1 MSECVQVWNLLFL
14 KIVNKHA
21 PLKQHRVRKEHH
33 QPEWLSPELIDS
45 IKERNK
51 HKING
56 NRNSYI
62 FFRNKVSSMIRT
74 AKSKMYK
81 TKIEKGKDDPR
92 TIWKIFKEYGASR
105 KTATNE
111 IINGLKEND
120 QLISDDK
127 EMANVFNQY
136 FVNVAAQLKG
146 PIEKSDFKHITEFIN
161 SKVPNKTSFSIPAI
175 NSSFVK
181 KFLKSLDVSKA
192 TGLDCIGPK
201 ILKIAP
207 DILCPSISYLVNKS
221 LTSGNFPQPW
231 K

>member
-1 MSECVQVWNLLFL
+1 ME
-14 KIVNKHA
+14 IVNKHA
-21 PLKQHRVRKEHH
+21 LLKQHRVRKKH
-33 QPEWLSPELIDS
+33 QPEWLSPEIIDS

-56 NRNSYI
+56 NRNSFI
-62 FFRNKVSSMIRT
+62 FFRNKVSSMIRI

-81 TKIEKGKDDPR
+81 TKIEKGKDDPH

-146 PIEKSDFKHITEFIN
+146 PAEKSDFKHIT
-161 SKVPNKTSFSIPAI
+161 
-175 NSSFVK
+175 
-181 KFLKSLDVSKA
+181 
-192 TGLDCIGPK
+192 
-201 ILKIAP
+201 
-207 DILCPSISYLVNKS
+207 
-221 LTSGNFPQPW
+221 
-231 K
+231 

>member
-1 MSECVQVWNLLFL
+1 ME
-14 KIVNKHA
+14 IVNKHA
-21 PLKQHRVRKEHH
+21 PLKQHRVRKEH
-33 QPEWLSPELIDS
+33 QPEWLSPEIIDS

-51 HKING
+51 YKING

-74 AKSKMYK
+74 AKSKM

-92 TIWKIFKEYGASR
+92 TIWKIFKEYGASH

-111 IINGLKEND
+111 IINGLMEND

-127 EMANVFNQY
+127 EMANVFNKY

-146 PIEKSDFKHITEFIN
+146 PTEKSDFKHITEFVN
-161 SKVPNKTSFSIPAI
+161 SKVPSNTSFSIPAI
-175 NSSFVK
+175 NSSFVR

-192 TGLDCIGPK
+192 TGLDCIGPE
-201 ILKIAP
+201 ILKIVP
-207 DILCPSISYLVNKS
+207 DILCPSIHI
-221 LTSGNFPQPW
+221 
-231 K
+231 